1 MENVNWLKL
10 KLNQKM
16 INLQA
21 QKAAMNANFNL
32 KPSSGESLMQQT
44 HNNIINNMQRQF
56 TNPEQMRMN
65 SMASA
70 DRAVYVK
77 NLLNLP
83 KNMVEL
89 LVLIQNDG
97 KIPQQPKPVHN
108 EQVQNPKENQQNQ
121 NNGNQQQNLNKSDNN
136 QIPHKPNVKPNGK
149 DFQKHLV
156 NNDHNINRHINR
168 HHRAEQ
174 NQVRNNEII
183 QNQKQIVHE
192 NLKNN
197 IQNRLE
203 NNINS
208 QNQAIHNAASK
219 FHNARNVNNLHHHN
233 HRIMNQPIPNKV
245 QQDVELA
252 EQLQNT
258 NEQNVSKMTPEELA
272 AFKQQ
277 LASQLNQNVNL
288 THVSAFLQKNSKLAM
303 NKMVTMMSMATSQGM
318 TDIKPLQDTVNIIN
332 ASVSANSSSSA
343 TQTLKNLMLLYLPWL
358 PLQEGVGFDLEIEQ
372 DEEIPESET
381 FIKIMITMVNF
392 GNLNATVSLMST
404 NSVDISITCSNSFP
418 KKELFKR
425 LFKAGSQHS
434 MQTVIDFKN
443 QKLQLEQDTI
453 NPKAKVNLSN
463 VNQVN
468 PYLLLMAHSIIRHTI
483 EIDNIQSSGGQIISD

>member
-121 NNGNQQQNLNKSDNN
+121 NNGNQQQNLNKSENN

-156 NNDHNINRHINR
+156 NNEHNINRHINR

-183 QNQKQIVHE
+183 QSRGK
-192 NLKNN
+192 KNN
-197 IQNRLE
+197 DPTKAQ
-203 NNINS
+203 
-208 QNQAIHNAASK
+208 QAFITK
-219 FHNARNVNNLHHHN
+219 WET
-233 HRIMNQPIPNKV
+233 KV
-245 QQDVELA
+245 L
-252 EQLQNT
+252 
-258 NEQNVSKMTPEELA
+258 K
-272 AFKQQ
+272 
-277 LASQLNQNVNL
+277 
-288 THVSAFLQKNSKLAM
+288 
-303 NKMVTMMSMATSQGM
+303 G
-318 TDIKPLQDTVNIIN
+318 
-332 ASVSANSSSSA
+332 SV
-343 TQTLKNLMLLYLPWL
+343 LY
-358 PLQEGVGFDLEIEQ
+358 
-372 DEEIPESET
+372 
-381 FIKIMITMVNF
+381 
-392 GNLNATVSLMST
+392 A
-404 NSVDISITCSNSFP
+404 
-418 KKELFKR
+418 
-425 LFKAGSQHS
+425 
-434 MQTVIDFKN
+434 
-443 QKLQLEQDTI
+443 
-453 NPKAKVNLSN
+453 
-463 VNQVN
+463 
-468 PYLLLMAHSIIRHTI
+468 
-483 EIDNIQSSGGQIISD
+483 